1 MINKINMIY
10 IIDFIIILY
19 SYLITHEQS
28 PASPPP
34 ISLLKPPASL
44 QAL

>member
-10 IIDFIIILY
+10 LIDFIIVLY

-28 PASPPP
+28 PASHSPSPC
-34 ISLLKPPASL
+34 
-44 QAL
+44 